1 LPNDYSQTLPLVI
14 GHRGASALAPENTL
28 IAFETA
34 LADGAAGIELDVRLA
49 RDGVPVVIHDS
60 TLRRTGL
67 REEAV
72 ASLASSELGQ
82 IDVGSWFNRA
92 YPQKARADYSR
103 QFVSTLDQVFDLLS
117 KRHIRSKIAYV
128 EMKTDN
134 AEDTSLELA
143 RSVVQSIKRH
153 HLQSQVVV
161 VSFNLRAVAHI
172 KTVESFITTG
182 ASFEPLRHPLKI
194 FRGQPIVTD
203 ALECG
208 ASQILLHRLVAT
220 RCLLELAAENQLRPV
235 IWTVDDPRWVRR
247 RASFSIYAVITNN
260 PGEMTRAIAGND

>member
-1 LPNDYSQTLPLVI
+1 MPNDYSQTLPLVI

-128 EMKTDN
+128 EMKTENGRTVLNIERPILDPM
-134 AEDTSLELA
+134 AT
-143 RSVVQSIKRH
+143 
-153 HLQSQVVV
+153 VVV
-161 VSFNLRAVAHI
+161 VEFEGDR
-172 KTVESFITTG
+172 VE
-182 ASFEPLRHPLKI
+182 
-194 FRGQPIVTD
+194 
-203 ALECG
+203 
-208 ASQILLHRLVAT
+208 
-220 RCLLELAAENQLRPV
+220 RP
-235 IWTVDDPRWVRR
+235 R
-247 RASFSIYAVITNN
+247 
-260 PGEMTRAIAGND
+260 